1 MESYAHKAAKETLR
15 SWLDER
21 GGGVFSVPLVGDVK
35 VSFSSGTCLEYALH
49 KTVVSE
55 CGSVGYWNE
64 RLWSLKD
71 KAAYAAGVQ
80 VDMGACNND
89 ISPSYDQLVRNGII
103 PTAILDIA
111 ALHKG
116 LAVYGFEV
124 CHKNPVSDEKADYL
138 NTLNLVTFEIDAHWI
153 LSQVETPKKIKASR
167 MFGNE
172 I

>member
-21 GGGVFSVPLVGDVK
+21 DGGIFSVPQVGDVEIY
-35 VSFSSGTCLEYALH
+35 FRSGTCLEYALH
-49 KTVVSE
+49 KTVVG
-55 CGSVGYWNE
+55 CHGSVFYWNE
-64 RLWSLKD
+64 CVWSLKD
-71 KAAYAAGVQ
+71 KALIAAGTQ
-80 VDMGACNND
+80 ARLGTYDDN
-89 ISPSYDQLVRNGII
+89 ISPSYDQLARNGII

-116 LAVYGFEV
+116 LVVYGFEV

-138 NTLNLVTFEIDAHWI
+138 NSLNLLTFEVDAHWI

-172 I
+172 R